1 MGCVKSAFRPAG
13 LLLLALMALPAWAA
27 SLSEVVDRVLLRH
40 PDIQSSQAILRIAEE
55 RVSQARSPYL
65 PSLGLDAI
73 ATESSDRQ
81 SGLPIERTSRRSDLV
96 LRWNLFR
103 GFADYRSINEQDYRR
118 EAADA
123 NLAET
128 HERVALQVVEVYLEL
143 LRLGRLLELGEA
155 HRLELQR
162 LEETLG
168 KRAESGRASAA
179 DVSRMRSGVIQNE
192 ADQARLRGQLQAM
205 EQRYRL
211 IVGVP
216 PESLVEPR
224 LDESALTQP
233 IEGLMARVI
242 EGNHGVRS
250 LARGATASAEAVDVA
265 RGRLYPSLDL
275 ELRKRLQT
283 RIDPVPVIDSDNS
296 RQAQIIYQL
305 PLGGENFSRVREAV
319 ERKAA
324 VQAQMDSEL
333 LRVRADLGS
342 YWAEWQ
348 EARAIAPR
356 LVEREDASRRVVLAY
371 DLQFDAGRRS
381 VDDLLTSRSEYFRAK
396 GDVIANAIEQTL
408 LIARTL
414 SVLGTLRPSL
424 REATAAP
431 RVVAVPSL
439 RPPPLPV
446 AAARPTADEIPQS
459 TADAAL
465 RRRIEQWTAAW
476 SRKDFAA
483 YRAFYGPDFS
493 PGNGLSISDW
503 EKRRQQRLAKPGSID
518 ITCVDIE
525 VRMSGDDQA
534 IAECRQSY
542 RSADYQDDVR
552 KSLTWKRTGD
562 NWLLVREVV
571 LN

>member
-1 MGCVKSAFRPAG
+1 MGSVNSSFRSG
-13 LLLLALMALPAWAA
+13 GMLLLAMLALPAWAA

-81 SGLPIERTSRRSDLV
+81 SGQPIERTSRRSDLV

-103 GFADYRSINEQDYRR
+103 GFADYRSVNEQDYRR

-179 DVSRMRSGVIQNE
+179 DVSRMRSGVIQNA
-192 ADQARLRGQLQAM
+192 ADQARLRGQRHAM

-216 PESLVEPR
+216 PGSLVEPR

-233 IEGLMARVI
+233 IEDLMVRVI

-250 LARGATASAEAVDVA
+250 LAKGVTASAEAVDVA

-333 LRVRADLGS
+333 LRVRSDLGS

-371 DLQFDAGRRS
+371 DLQFDAGRRT
-381 VDDLLTSRSEYFRAK
+381 VDDLLTSRSEYFRAR
-396 GDVIANAIEQTL
+396 GDVIASAIEQTL
-408 LIARTL
+408 LTARTL
-414 SVLGTLRPSL
+414 SVLGTLRPSV
-424 REATAAP
+424 RDATAAP
-431 RVVAVPSL
+431 IVAAVPSL
-439 RPPPLPV
+439 LPLPPVV
-446 AAARPTADEIPQS
+446 AAQPVAGETPQS
-459 TADAAL
+459 MADAAL
-465 RRRIEQWTAAW
+465 RRRIQEWTAAW

-483 YRAFYGPDFS
+483 YRAFYGSDFI
-493 PGNGLSISDW
+493 PGDGLSLPDW
-503 EKRRQQRLAKPGSID
+503 EKRRQQRLAKPGSIAV
-518 ITCVDIE
+518 TCVDIE
-525 VRMSGDDQA
+525 VRLSGDEQA
-534 IAECRQSY
+534 ITECRQSY

-552 KSLTWKRTGD
+552 KSLTWKRAGE
-562 NWLLVREVV
+562 NWFLAREVV